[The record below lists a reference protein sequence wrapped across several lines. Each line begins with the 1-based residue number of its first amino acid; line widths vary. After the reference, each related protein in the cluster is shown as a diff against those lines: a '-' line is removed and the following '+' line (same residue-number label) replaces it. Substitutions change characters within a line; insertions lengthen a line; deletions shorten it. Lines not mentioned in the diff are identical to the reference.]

1 MWWLLFF
8 VSSLLLLGVGFYFG
22 FSMRESNKIQ
32 EAQTKTEPEESNT
45 FQVLAVQPATPKREP
60 ALDSIKI
67 ALEAERLRIKH
78 ALHYDTI
85 QRLTAIKLKFE
96 FFLVAPHEAAVRLY
110 GDMIRDDLERTINS
124 LRYFIEDMDDEDIA
138 ERTLITLLREFEV
151 KFLHFYFMR
160 VFVYENNVENTFP
173 LTTKENT
180 ELLFILKEAVQNA
193 IKYSASGQ
201 CHIHLTWQSDH
212 LLMEIEDR
220 GFGMTPS
227 AKKGYGLTSM
237 EARANA
243 IGATLSV
250 GIPGGKG
257 VVVTAILPKTK
268 LAHSYIES

>member
-1 MWWLLFF
+1 LL
-8 VSSLLLLGVGFYFG
+8 VPLVLLLLLGVGFYFG
-22 FSMRESNKIQ
+22 FSMRESSKIQ

-45 FQVLAVQPATPKREP
+45 FQVLSVQPPTPKREP

-78 ALHYDTI
+78 ALHDDTI

-124 LRYFIEDMDDEDIA
+124 LRYFIEDMEDEDTA
-138 ERTLITLLREFEV
+138 ERTLITLLREFEA

-220 GFGMTPS
+220 GLMDI
-227 AKKGYGLTSM
+227 Y
-237 EARANA
+237 
-243 IGATLSV
+243 
-250 GIPGGKG
+250 
-257 VVVTAILPKTK
+257 
-268 LAHSYIES
+268 

>member
-1 MWWLLFF
+1 
-8 VSSLLLLGVGFYFG
+8 
-22 FSMRESNKIQ
+22 MRESNKIQ

-78 ALHYDTI
+78 ALHDDTI

-124 LRYFIEDMDDEDIA
+124 LRYFIEDMEDEDIA
-138 ERTLITLLREFEV
+138 ERTLITLLREFEA

-173 LTTKENT
+173 LTTKEKT

-220 GFGMTPS
+220 GFVMSPS

-257 VVVTAILPKTK
+257 VVVTAVLPKTK
-268 LAHSYIES
+268 LAHSDVES